1 MKKILLS
8 MIILFVTV
16 VLIGCQSKTTKV
28 NNLPDISSVGSFEN
42 YDQLK
47 SYLSQFYEKKDGYY
61 SLKGGLRFFTT
72 DLMLES
78 VGAVD
83 NNVDYTSDTTS
94 ANNFSQTNTQVDGV
108 DESDTVI
115 TDGDYIYLV
124 TMGKFVIVKVDTLQ
138 IVYTYKADNLYLDTM
153 YFDDNRVVL
162 LGNESH
168 QIEIDEK
175 NDEVRDFYSYYW
187 YQSGVKVVILDIED
201 KENVTVAKELYFD
214 QSYLTQSRMID
225 GQLFL
230 IMNNYFVNY
239 GYIDDNFVPFYQD
252 SAVSDDTILL
262 PAENIYYI
270 PNDNYSISYLL
281 IASLNI
287 YDDSAAQVDAYIGST
302 YQIYMSTNNL
312 YSVVYRSTYDEKKG
326 YYEYTS
332 YVLRF
337 ALEEG
342 KLVYKAMGAI
352 EGSPL
357 NQFSMD
363 EYNGTFRIATTDWVW
378 NNEEGSTVN
387 NQLFILDA
395 TTLEEME
402 FISVLGGLGKPGERI
417 YSVRYSGDTAFVVTF
432 VNTDPLYKLDLS
444 NPLEPKIVGEL
455 FENGVS
461 DYLHEMTDKLMIGVG
476 RQANNLG
483 QFQGVKISIYNTEG
497 DDPVNIDTYF
507 IEGTYS
513 YTPVSYDHKMFVY
526 YQPHDADYWYVAIPV
541 FEYGLVTNYEY
552 RYTQNLYVFKITLE
566 GDLSLAAKLP
576 VATESSVYNEYY
588 YYDYLMRGLFIND
601 SVYSISYRTIRQYD
615 ILNGFEQVKSLN
627 LE

>member
-8 MIILFVTV
+8 MIILFVAV
-16 VLIGCQSKTTKV
+16 VLIGCESKTTKI

-47 SYLSQFYEKKDGYY
+47 SYLSQFYEKNDGYY

-72 DLMLES
+72 DVLLES
-78 VGAVD
+78 VGAIAD
-83 NNVDYTSDTTS
+83 NVDYTSDS
-94 ANNFSQTNTQVDGV
+94 NGNNFSQTNTQVDGV

-124 TMGKFVIVKVDTLQ
+124 TMGKFVIINVDTLE
-138 IVYTYKADNLYLDTM
+138 ILYTYKADNLYIETM
-153 YFDDNRVVL
+153 YIQDNRVVL
-162 LGNESH
+162 IGNESH
-168 QIEIDEK
+168 PIEVDKKDE
-175 NDEVRDFYSYYW
+175 EVRDYYFYYW
-187 YQSGVKVVILDIED
+187 YQSGVKVLILDIEN

-214 QSYLTQSRMID
+214 QSYLSQSRMID
-225 GQLFL
+225 GQLYL

-239 GYIDDNFVPFYQD
+239 GYLEDNFVPFYQD
-252 SAVSDDTILL
+252 SVVSDDNILI

-270 PNDNYSISYLL
+270 PNDNYSMSYLL

-287 YDDSAAQVDAYIGST
+287 FDDSQAQVDAYIGSS
-302 YQIYMSTNNL
+302 YQIYMSANNL
-312 YSVVYRSTYDEKKG
+312 YSVVYRSTLDEVTG
-326 YYEYTS
+326 YYDYNT

-337 ALEEG
+337 EIEEG
-342 KLVYKAMGAI
+342 KLVYKAMGGI

-363 EYNGTFRIATTDWVW
+363 EYEGTFRIATTDWVW
-378 NNEEGSTVN
+378 NNEGSTVN

-395 TTLEEME
+395 TTEEEMD

-417 YSVRYSGDTAFVVTF
+417 YSVRFSGETAFVVTF

-444 NPLEPKIVGEL
+444 NPSEPKIVGEL

-461 DYLHEMTDKLMIGVG
+461 DYLHEMNDKIMIGVG
-476 RQANNLG
+476 RQANDLG
-483 QFQGVKISIYNTEG
+483 RFQGVKISIYNTEG

-507 IEGTYS
+507 IEGLYS
-513 YTPVSYDHKMFVY
+513 YTPVTYDHKMFIY
-526 YQPHDADYWYVAIPV
+526 YEPVDADYWYVAIPV
-541 FEYGLVTNYEY
+541 FEYGLISQYDY
-552 RYTQNLYVFKITLE
+552 RYTQNLYVFKITFE
-566 GDLSLAAKLP
+566 GDLTLASKL
-576 VATESSVYNEYY
+576 AISTEHSVYDDY
-588 YYDYLMRGLFIND
+588 YYDDYLLRGLFIND
-601 SVYSISYRTIRQYD
+601 SVYSISSRTVRQYD
-615 ILNGFEQVKSLN
+615 IYNNFELVKSLI